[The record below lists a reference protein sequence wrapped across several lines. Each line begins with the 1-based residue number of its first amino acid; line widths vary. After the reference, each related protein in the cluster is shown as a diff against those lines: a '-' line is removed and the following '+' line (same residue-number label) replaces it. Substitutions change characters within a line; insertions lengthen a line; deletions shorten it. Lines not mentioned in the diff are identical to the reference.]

1 MYRFLF
7 SSKWLGYFL
16 LAVIFA
22 TGCVFLGRWQMDRRA
37 EALAEIQRVTSN
49 YSATPISFSEAKDQF
64 LRLDPARE
72 WTQVELRGSY
82 DTAGQRIVRN
92 RPLNGQPGY
101 EVVVPF
107 KLVSGE
113 TVVID
118 RGWLPIGNNS
128 PGRPDSIPAPPSGE
142 VTAVVRLKHGEPAL
156 DRGAPEGQLASI
168 DLAAY
173 SGELGYP
180 LLTGAYGQLASE
192 TPPASEMPRPFPMP
206 SLEEGTHL
214 SYSLQWFAFGVLM
227 FVGFGY
233 AARQQ
238 ARNAAID
245 AEDIG
250 VAGPAAAGTEA
261 AAAGDT
267 GFAAA
272 GDRRR
277 TAQRAS
283 LRSAAPRKRKRP
295 TAEEEEDA
303 ILDAQGY

>member
-7 SSKWLGYFL
+7 SSKWLGYLL
-16 LAVIFA
+16 LAAVFA

-37 EALAEIQRVTSN
+37 ETLAEIQRVTSN
-49 YSATPISFSEAKDQF
+49 YSATPISFSDAKNQF
-64 LRLDPARE
+64 RQLDPSKE

-82 DTAGQRIVRN
+82 DAAGQRIVRN

-107 KLVSGE
+107 RLVSGE

-118 RGWLPIGNNS
+118 RGWLPIGNNN
-128 PGRPDSIPAPPSGE
+128 PGHPDSVPAPPSGQI
-142 VTAVVRLKHGEPAL
+142 TAVVRLKPGEPAL
-156 DRGAPEGQLASI
+156 QRGAPDGQLPSI
-168 DLAAY
+168 DLPAY
-173 SGELGYP
+173 SAQLGYP

-192 TPPASEMPRPFPMP
+192 TPPAAEMPQAFPMP
-206 SLEEGTHL
+206 SVEEGTHL
-214 SYSLQWFAFGVLM
+214 SYSLQWFAFGILM

-245 AEDIG
+245 AEEAATSGTGGDTG
-250 VAGPAAAGTEA
+250 HAAAGA
-261 AAAGDT
+261 
-267 GFAAA
+267 
-272 GDRRR
+272 RRR
-277 TAQRAS
+277 PPV
-283 LRSAAPRKRKRP
+283 PRKRKRA